1 MAEDAFDVRTVLA
14 TLPNLPGVYR
24 MVGEDGTVLYVGKAR
39 DLKKRVP
46 SYFQKSDLSPRI
58 RHMVARIRDIQ
69 TTVTRTEA
77 EALLLENNLIKELAP
92 KYNILFRDDK
102 SYPYLLLSGHARP
115 TNSPRAG
122 SSKPPS
128 PAPGGGD
135 GGEGKAPGAPSG
147 PARGRP
153 DPGGFPRLGFFR
165 GTPDKRHRIFG
176 PFPNSLAVRESIQIL
191 QKVFRLRTCEDTV
204 FANRSRPC
212 LLHQIKLCSGP
223 CVGLVSAAD
232 YAQDVED
239 ALLFLQGKDSEVID
253 ALTARMSAAA
263 EAWKFEEAAFW
274 RDQINALA
282 KVRAQQFVES
292 RSAQDTDIV
301 AAVLAGGVACVYLVM
316 VRGGRNLGG
325 RAFFPSHAEDADTAS
340 LLEAFTSQHYGG
352 HPIPTTL
359 ILNDE
364 VEGLADWLS
373 EQAGRRVQ
381 VITRP
386 QGERRIWLE
395 MAEKN
400 ARLALATRE
409 SQRENQNARLAALN
423 AALGEEGINRI
434 ECFDVSHTL
443 GEATVVSCVVFD
455 NGAMQSSEYRRFNV
469 SNITPGDDYAAM
481 RDALSRRYGKLAA
494 GEGKLPDLLLIDG
507 GKGQLHMAVDVLS
520 ELGLGDLP
528 MVGVAKGVERKPGLE
543 QLFLPG
549 EAEPLVLGADNPA
562 LHLIQQVRD
571 EAHRFAITGHRARRG
586 KARTQSSLEDIPGI
600 GAKRRQK
607 LLQAFGGLR
616 GVVDAGVE
624 ELARVEGISR
634 ELAERIYREL
644 H

>member
-1 MAEDAFDVRTVLA
+1 MGEAAFDAKAVLA
-14 TLPNLPGVYR
+14 SLPNLPGVYR
-24 MVGEDGTVLYVGKAR
+24 MLGEDGTVLYVGKAR
-39 DLKKRVP
+39 DLKKRVS

-77 EALLLENNLIKELAP
+77 EALLLENNLIKGLAP
-92 KYNILFRDDK
+92 RYNILFRDDK
-102 SYPYLLLSGHARP
+102 SYPYLLLSGHAY
-115 TNSPRAG
+115 
-122 SSKPPS
+122 
-128 PAPGGGD
+128 
-135 GGEGKAPGAPSG
+135 
-147 PARGRP
+147 
-153 DPGGFPRLGFFR
+153 PRLGFFR
-165 GTPDKRHRIFG
+165 GTPDKKHRVFG

-204 FANRSRPC
+204 FSNRSRPC
-212 LLHQIKLCSGP
+212 LLHQIKRCSGP
-223 CVGLVSAAD
+223 CVGLVSNLD
-232 YAQDVED
+232 YARDVED
-239 ALLFLQGKDSEVID
+239 ALLFLQGKDGEVISS
-253 ALTARMSAAA
+253 LTHRMNAAA

-274 RDQINALA
+274 RDQINALS

-292 RSAQDTDIV
+292 RSNQDTDII
-301 AAVLAGGVACVYLVM
+301 AAVLSGGVSCVYLVM

-325 RAFFPSHAEDADTAS
+325 RAFFPSHAQGVEEADAAS
-340 LLEAFTSQHYGG
+340 LLEAFAGQHYEG

-359 ILNDE
+359 ILSDE

-373 EQAGRRVQ
+373 DQAERKVQ
-381 VITRP
+381 VIIRP
-386 QGERRIWLE
+386 QGERRVWLE

-400 ARLALATRE
+400 AQLALAVRE
-409 SQRENQNARLAALN
+409 GQRENQSARLAALN
-423 AALGEEGINRI
+423 EALGEEGIARI
-434 ECFDVSHTL
+434 ECFDVSHTM

-455 NGAMQSSEYRRFNV
+455 QGAMQPSEYRRYNI
-469 SNITPGDDYAAM
+469 SGITPGDDYAAM

-528 MVGVAKGVERKPGLE
+528 MVGVAKGVERKPGME

-549 EAEPLVLGADNPA
+549 EVEPLRLTPDNPA

-607 LLQAFGGLR
+607 LLQTFGGLR
-616 GVVDAGVE
+616 GVVDAGVK
-624 ELARVEGISR
+624 ELAQVEGISR
-634 ELAERIYREL
+634 DLAERIYREL

>member
-1 MAEDAFDVRTVLA
+1 MSKDNPSSGFDPAAFLK

-24 MVGEDGTVLYVGKAR
+24 MLGEDGTVLYVGKAR
-39 DLKKRVP
+39 DLRKRVS
-46 SYFQKSDLSPRI
+46 SYFQKTDLSPRI
-58 RHMVARIRDIQ
+58 HHMVARIRDIQ
-69 TTVTRTEA
+69 ITVTRTEA
-77 EALLLENNLIKELAP
+77 EALLLENNLIKGLAP

-102 SYPYLLLSGHARP
+102 SYPYLLLSGHAY
-115 TNSPRAG
+115 
-122 SSKPPS
+122 
-128 PAPGGGD
+128 
-135 GGEGKAPGAPSG
+135 
-147 PARGRP
+147 
-153 DPGGFPRLGFFR
+153 PRLGFFR
-165 GTPDKRHRIFG
+165 GTPDKKHRVFG

-212 LLHQIKLCSGP
+212 LLHQIKRCSAP
-223 CVGLVSAAD
+223 CVGLVSQED
-232 YAQDVED
+232 YARDVED
-239 ALLFLQGKDSEVID
+239 ALLFLQGKDSEVIES
-253 ALTARMSAAA
+253 LNARMNAAA
-263 EAWKFEEAAFW
+263 EAWRFEEAAFW

-292 RSAQDTDIV
+292 RSSQDTDII

-325 RAFFPSHAEDADTAS
+325 RAFFPSHADGADAAS
-340 LLEAFTSQHYGG
+340 LLEAFVGQHYEGR
-352 HPIPTTL
+352 PIPATL
-359 ILNDE
+359 ILSDE
-364 VEGLADWLS
+364 VEGLADWLA
-373 EQAGRRVQ
+373 EQAERKVQ

-400 ARLALATRE
+400 AQLALATRE
-409 SQRENQNARLAALN
+409 GQRENQNARLAALN
-423 AALGEEGINRI
+423 EALGEEGINRI

-455 NGAMQSSEYRRFNV
+455 NGAMQSSEYRRFNITG
-469 SNITPGDDYAAM
+469 ITPGDDYAAM
-481 RDALSRRYGKLAA
+481 KDALSRRYGKLAA

-528 MVGVAKGVERKPGLE
+528 MVGVAKGVERKPGKE

-549 EAEPLVLGADNPA
+549 EVEPVVLGADSPA

-586 KARTQSSLEDIPGI
+586 KARTQSSLEDIAGI

-634 ELAERIYREL
+634 DLAERIYREL

>member
-1 MAEDAFDVRTVLA
+1 MAEAAFDAKAFLA
-14 TLPNLPGVYR
+14 TLPGLPGVYR
-24 MVGEDGTVLYVGKAR
+24 MLGEGGAVLYVGKAK
-39 DLKKRVP
+39 DLKKRVS
-46 SYFQKSDLSPRI
+46 SYFQKTDLSPRI
-58 RHMVARIRDIQ
+58 RHMVARIQDIQ
-69 TTVTRTEA
+69 ITVTRTEA
-77 EALLLENNLIKELAP
+77 EALLLENNLIKGLAP

-102 SYPYLLLSGHARP
+102 SYPYLLLSGH
-115 TNSPRAG
+115 
-122 SSKPPS
+122 
-128 PAPGGGD
+128 
-135 GGEGKAPGAPSG
+135 EY
-147 PARGRP
+147 
-153 DPGGFPRLGFFR
+153 PRLGFFR
-165 GTPDKRHRIFG
+165 GTPDKRHRVFG

-204 FANRSRPC
+204 FSNRSRPC
-212 LLHQIKLCSGP
+212 LLHQIKRCSGP
-223 CVGLVSAAD
+223 CVGLVSAGD
-232 YAQDVED
+232 YARDVED

-253 ALTARMSAAA
+253 ALTARMNAAA
-263 EAWKFEEAAFW
+263 EAWQFEAAAFW

-292 RSAQDTDIV
+292 RSAQDADIV

-325 RAFFPSHAEDADTAS
+325 RAFFPAHAEGADAAS
-340 LLEAFTSQHYGG
+340 LLEAFAGQHYEGR
-352 HPIPTTL
+352 PIPATL
-359 ILNDE
+359 ILNEE

-373 EQAGRRVQ
+373 EQAERRVQ
-381 VITRP
+381 VVTRP
-386 QGERRIWLE
+386 QGERRVWLE

-400 ARLALATRE
+400 AQLALATRE
-409 SQRENQNARLAALN
+409 GQRENQNARLAALN
-423 AALGEEGINRI
+423 EALGEEGGIARI
-434 ECFDVSHTL
+434 ECFDVSHTM

-455 NGAMQSSEYRRFNV
+455 QGAMQSGEYRRYNV
-469 SNITPGDDYAAM
+469 SGITPGDDYAAM

-494 GEGKLPDLLLIDG
+494 GEGRLPDLLLIDG

-520 ELGLGDLP
+520 ELGLGNLP
-528 MVGVAKGVERKPGLE
+528 MVGVAKGVERKPGME

-549 EAEPLVLGADNPA
+549 EVEPLRLPADHPA

-624 ELARVEGISR
+624 ELAQVEGISR
-634 ELAERIYREL
+634 DLAERIYREL